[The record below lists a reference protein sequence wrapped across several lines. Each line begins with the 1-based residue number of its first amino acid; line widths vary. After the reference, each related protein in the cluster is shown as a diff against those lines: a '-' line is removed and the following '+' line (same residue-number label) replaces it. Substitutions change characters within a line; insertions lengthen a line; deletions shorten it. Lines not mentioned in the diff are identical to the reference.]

1 MQDTV
6 QSILKFWFEEIS
18 PKQWDVVNPAF
29 DFEISERFSLAYD
42 LALDGLC
49 DEWQGTVNG
58 TLAYVLL
65 MGVFPH
71 YMYRGE
77 YKAFDGAAKAAQA
90 GRDALCRGYDQ
101 VLSPAKRKFFYA
113 ALLNSDHKEDLM
125 RAVNGCAAIQNAE
138 PVAHRR
144 AQRALAA
151 FCGSVASFEQSCTS
165 APLRKEPALV
175 YKN

>member
-1 MQDTV
+1 MQDTA

-29 DFEISERFSLAYD
+29 DFEIKERFSLAYD
-42 LALDGLC
+42 LGLEGLC
-49 DEWQGTVNG
+49 DEWPATVNG

-90 GRDALCRGYDQ
+90 GRDALDKGYDQ
-101 VLSPAKRKFFYA
+101 IVRPAKRKFIYA
-113 ALLNSDHKEDLM
+113 ALLNSDDKVDIM
-125 RAVNGCAAIQNAE
+125 RAVKGCAGIQDVE
-138 PVAHRR
+138 PVAYRR
-144 AQRALAA
+144 AQKSFDDFCASTAGVKNVDVATVQSKELA
-151 FCGSVASFEQSCTS
+151 F
-165 APLRKEPALV
+165 V